1 MRDLLAA
8 VPGMVHQEFARS
20 IQSQVQHRIW
30 SVAFFTLGL
39 QCLLGA
45 LVWTLGYWMDGRD
58 GHAALL
64 VGIPLCFIALALHWK
79 ARSLSSKHLFSHP
92 AFHPLRSQL
101 NADHRLP
108 HRREPGE

>member
-1 MRDLLAA
+1 
-8 VPGMVHQEFARS
+8 
-20 IQSQVQHRIW
+20 
-30 SVAFFTLGL
+30 
-39 QCLLGA
+39 
-45 LVWTLGYWMDGRD
+45 MDGRY

-92 AFHPLRSQL
+92 AFHPMRSQL